1 MLEPD
6 RRLPSENPDLSR
18 PRTARGALLVGSVPV
33 DSAEEAISLAL
44 SKLGNRLHSVPD
56 GETGERQNWII
67 PIIEALRAHPDFELA
82 KEGDWSD
89 YDKTPRFRLANG
101 KRLKADALDLGYAAA
116 FRANYPTLVALREE
130 HGLPDIAYQVGIP
143 GDLDLALFVFGPG
156 GILTKR
162 GPFTE
167 ATVREITAIHREAG
181 ADVVFQIEVPA
192 ELVFVAQMP
201 PPLRPLVARYL
212 AGGICRLAK
221 LSPSGTRFGIHLC
234 LGDMNHRALASMA
247 DVGPV
252 VLLANAIARRW
263 PAGRRLEF
271 MHAPFAA
278 ANIPPALDERWYAPL
293 SKLSLPSGTRF
304 VAGCIHEDLSVE
316 DQRRL
321 IELIEQRLGTRVDL
335 ATACGLGRR
344 DRASAVAT
352 IDRIVE
358 VA

>member
-1 MLEPD
+1 M
-6 RRLPSENPDLSR
+6 PSHNRGLSG
-18 PRTARGALLVGSVPV
+18 PATTRGALLVGSVPA
-33 DSAEEAISLAL
+33 DSAEDAISLGL
-44 SKLGNRLHSVPD
+44 SKLGGRLHSMPD
-56 GETGERQNWII
+56 GETGERRNWII
-67 PIIEALRAHPDFELA
+67 HIIEALRAHPDFELA

-89 YDKTPRFRLANG
+89 YDRTPRFRLGKG
-101 KRLKADALDLGYAAA
+101 KRLSADALDLGYAAA
-116 FRANYPTLVALREE
+116 FRANYQTLKALREE

-143 GDLDLALFVFGPG
+143 GDLDLALFIFGPG

-162 GPFTE
+162 RPITE
-167 ATVREITAIHREAG
+167 ATVREITAIQREAG
-181 ADVVFQIEVPA
+181 DDVVFQIEVPA

-201 PPLRPLVARYL
+201 PPLRALVALYL

-221 LSPSGTRFGIHLC
+221 LSPKGTRFGVHLC
-234 LGDMNHRALASMA
+234 LGDMNHRALASMT

-263 PAGRRLEF
+263 PAERRLEF

-278 ANIPPALDERWYAPL
+278 ANLPPVLDERWYAPL
-293 SKLSLPSGTRF
+293 SKLALPSGTRF
-304 VAGCIHEDLSVE
+304 VAGCIHEDLAVE
-316 DQRRL
+316 DQRGL
-321 IELIEQRLGTRVDL
+321 IELIEKRLGTRVDL

-352 IDRIVE
+352 IDRIVD

>member
-1 MLEPD
+1 MNPTD
-6 RRLPSENPDLSR
+6 VLPSDNPSSSE
-18 PRTARGALLVGSVPV
+18 PAPARGALLVGSVPV
-33 DSAEEAISLAL
+33 GSAQESISLAL
-44 SKLGNRLHSVPD
+44 TKLGKRLHSVPD
-56 GETGERQNWII
+56 GETGERRNWII
-67 PIIEALRAHPDFELA
+67 HIIEALRAHPDFEVA

-89 YDKTPRFRLANG
+89 YDKTPRLRLAKG
-101 KRLKADALDLGYAAA
+101 VRLKADALDLGYAAA
-116 FRANYPTLVALREE
+116 FRANYPTLVAEREK
-130 HGLPDIAYQVGIP
+130 HGLPGIAYQVGIP

-162 GPFTE
+162 RPFTE
-167 ATVREITAIHREAG
+167 ATVREITAIQREAG
-181 ADVVFQIEVPA
+181 DDVVFQIEVPA

-201 PPLRPLVARYL
+201 PPLRPLVAHYM

-221 LSPSGTRFGIHLC
+221 QSPSGTRFGVHLC

-263 PAGRRLEF
+263 PEGRRLEY

-293 SKLSLPSGTRF
+293 SKLAQPSGTRF
-304 VAGCIHEDLSVE
+304 IAGCIHEDLSVE
-316 DQRRL
+316 DQRAL
-321 IELIEQRLGTRVDL
+321 IDLIEQRLGTRVDL